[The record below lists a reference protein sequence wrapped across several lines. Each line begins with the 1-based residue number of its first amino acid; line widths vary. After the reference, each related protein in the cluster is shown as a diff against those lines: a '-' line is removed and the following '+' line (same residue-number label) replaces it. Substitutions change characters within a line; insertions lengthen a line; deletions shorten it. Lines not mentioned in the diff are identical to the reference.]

1 ECFFEDTSVISS
13 QFFPTQLPVIGC
25 CLCHGHLDWPLPSWC
40 VCVCVCF
47 GVCVG
52 GWVDRIRLV
61 WVHVNIGVHTYEH
74 RVVCVRVYV
83 SIGVSLWKYGLCGV
97 CSSSAVACVCVCVY
111 VCLCQCVCV
120 CVSYG

>member
-1 ECFFEDTSVISS
+1 SHLPT
-13 QFFPTQLPVIGC
+13 TQLPVIGC

-61 WVHVNIGVHTYEH
+61 WVHVNIGV
-74 RVVCVRVYV
+74 CV
-83 SIGVSLWKYGLCGV
+83 
-97 CSSSAVACVCVCVY
+97 
-111 VCLCQCVCV
+111 VCLCESVLLYNAPV
-120 CVSYG
+120 KVKRTPAAGSSVIPPPSPTPLLWLSPLEHMRYST